1 MYPLMFLMVGLMAGA
16 LNLTGLAAVAS
27 QMSWILIG
35 MVIHAFLGHL
45 AQGRPE

>member
-1 MYPLMFLMVGLMAGA
+1 MFLMVGLMAGA

-35 MVIHAFLGHL
+35 MVLVVIHAFLGHL